1 MSFRLT
7 LDGQNFT
14 PSDWKGV
21 AFELGWVDEVFFV
34 KGGGSLN
41 FYGDAYDYIK
51 SVYDS
56 SYCGT
61 IECDVYFCDEL
72 VHTGIIFVSEAVFD
86 LVKCVVNVAV
96 SDNGYIAKIKNKGEQ
111 KYYLDVGSSSNGTSI
126 TTASSV
132 NIAMHTVTTG
142 ASIANR
148 ECYRIDE
155 ALGFLVRA
163 MSDDT
168 VDYTSDFFGSGGDG
182 YNYVLVTGLEL
193 RNPGSNP
200 APQVGF
206 KELWA
211 DLRALFNLRASFE
224 VIGNTQT
231 MRIEPYAYWRRG
243 GESVAFK
250 NLNNL
255 TEQVDADKIYS
266 TVECGS
272 AKFRTS
278 TDDTPNTSYEGNI
291 AITWDQTIYNVRGAC
306 VTDNTLDLNVK
317 HHIIDSNSIENAIN
331 GNETYDREN
340 FIIETDGTD
349 SLQFNTLGDGNAYYN
364 QSINNNNVLQRW
376 ASRIHND
383 SFAGINNASTA
394 FEGESSSSS
403 VGGLPYFDIENIDVG
418 GNYDETTTPGIYI
431 APVDGVYLFEVFIDM
446 EITFDNA
453 IAPDAIT
460 VANLW
465 RQDALATYAEIVS
478 TAQLLTP
485 NPLYD
490 PPLSGGVGVASVSEQ
505 FTFSFAVEAAAGEW
519 FFLLGGG
526 TVGSGSITYTFNPG
540 CIFRGGDALVS
551 SDSVPIIQATEGV
564 PITINEFLAMSSTP
578 EQKVS
583 LNRNRGY
590 IRSVIYRPLGLSE
603 IETEFSR

>member
-41 FYGDAYDYIK
+41 FYGDAYEYIK

-193 RNPGSNP
+193 RSPGSNP
-200 APQVGF
+200 APQVSF

-224 VIGNTQT
+224 VISNTQT
-231 MRIEPYAYWRRG
+231 MRIEPYAYWRGG
-243 GESVAFK
+243 GETAAFDS
-250 NLNNL
+250 LTSL

-272 AKFRTS
+272 AKFRTA
-278 TDDTPNTSYEGNI
+278 TDDTPNTSYGGNI
-291 AITWDQTIYNVRGAC
+291 AITWDQSVYNVRGDC
-306 VTDNTLDLNVK
+306 VTDNTLDLTVK

-364 QSINNNNVLQRW
+364 KSINNNNVLQRW
-376 ASRIHND
+376 ATRIHND
-383 SFAGINNASTA
+383 SFANLTATSAA
-394 FEGESSSSS
+394 FEAVSTSATTGTPWYDSELSD
-403 VGGLPYFDIENIDVG
+403 PG
-418 GNYDETTTPGIYI
+418 GNYDETTFPGIYTI
-431 APVDGVYLFEVFIDM
+431 PSDGIYLFEAFFDIDV
-446 EITFDNA
+446 EYDNTSSPSREFRSTLFKTDG
-453 IAPDAIT
+453 ISSLDT
-460 VANLW
+460 
-465 RQDALATYAEIVS
+465 S
-478 TAQLLTP
+478 TATFILD
-485 NPLYD
+485 NPL
-490 PPLSGGVGVASVSEQ
+490 PGGVGVATVNYQ
-505 FTFSFAVEAAAGEW
+505 FTFYYAVEATAGEQC
-519 FFLLGGG
+519 FLSSAITPTAGW
-526 TVGSGSITYTFNPG
+526 TVTQNAGCTFG
-540 CIFRGGDALVS
+540 GGDALVS
-551 SDSVPIIQATEGV
+551 SDSVPIIQATESV
-564 PITINEFLAMSSTP
+564 PMTLDQFLDMSVAP
-578 EQKVS
+578 EQKIS
-583 LNRNRGY
+583 LNRNKGY